1 MDNKVIKK
9 GAANLVKRKIF
20 SFIWTL
26 FISTPIIGFCYML
39 VEESN
44 LKEVPGLMLFLFI
57 FAAPVVL
64 FFGIPVSI
72 LSEIIS
78 NRIMG
83 KKRLFASFVT
93 YLFFAISFVV
103 LFIFITESRFMFT
116 EFKAFDW
123 YFLLPAIIY
132 SSVGWCVDEISRKHF
147 NKQAVGVN

>member
-1 MDNKVIKK
+1 MF
-9 GAANLVKRKIF
+9 KRKLF
-20 SFIWTL
+20 SFIWTIL
-26 FISTPIIGFCYML
+26 ISTPIIGFCYML

-83 KKRLFASFVT
+83 KKRLYASFIT
-93 YLFFAISFVV
+93 YMFFAISFVV
-103 LFIFITESRFMFT
+103 IFIFITESRFMFT
-116 EFKAFDW
+116 DYNSFDW

-132 SSVGWCVDEISRKHF
+132 SSVGWCVDEIARKRF
-147 NKQAVGVN
+147 DQQVLGLN